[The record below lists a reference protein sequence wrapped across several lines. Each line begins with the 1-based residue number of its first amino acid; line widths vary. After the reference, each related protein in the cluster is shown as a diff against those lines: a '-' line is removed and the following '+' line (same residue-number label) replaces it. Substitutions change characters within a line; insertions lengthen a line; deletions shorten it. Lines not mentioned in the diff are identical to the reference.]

1 MMKMVLNLGIVIGL
15 KDNLKSIIIIIIKVH
30 FLVGFFL
37 LKYTFFVF
45 PKTTY
50 LIMPRKILIFI
61 FY

>member
-1 MMKMVLNLGIVIGL
+1 MKMVLNLGIVIGL
-15 KDNLKSIIIIIIKVH
+15 KDNLKSIIIIKVH

-37 LKYTFFVF
+37 FKYTFFVF
-45 PKTTY
+45 PKTTG

>member
-15 KDNLKSIIIIIIKVH
+15 KDNLKSIIKVH

-37 LKYTFFVF
+37 FKYTFFVF

>member
-15 KDNLKSIIIIIIKVH
+15 KDNLKSIIIIKVH

-50 LIMPRKILIFI
+50 LIIPRKILIFI